1 MDLEATWAAGRPQE
15 GLAWCME
22 RLGQSSDGLYVRYA
36 LEFALELGEN
46 AVISRLSELE
56 NHNPDFL
63 ALKSY
68 LLWQR
73 GRLPE
78 ALETAQQAYS
88 KQPSFLTAFALGAA
102 VALRSA
108 REAEGWLMEALRLAE
123 TAGQSPRAAQAA
135 AHLASLQ
142 VALGSY
148 GRAETWAGW
157 GLRLFEQIGMKHP
170 GVWNSLVLALGHAQ
184 MLGGR
189 LEALPALDPT
199 QPEAALAQGDFLLAQ
214 GQAQEA
220 LATYAALDQTLYP
233 IRELRL
239 PVLARRVR
247 ALLEL
252 GHLDQAQSLG
262 REALALSEG
271 VLEVFR
277 GWGELAYCLP
287 AALVRPS
294 EAVERLPGLFR
305 RLLRRPTAPRAAM
318 AAFYLARAYL
328 ALGMEGKAR
337 ATIAEAAPVL
347 EGLSPGGRAF
357 LAGPPEMFEG
367 VWALM
372 QPTPPLRL
380 HLLGRPSIWL
390 GSRRLQ
396 LGPRQQE
403 ILAALA
409 LHPEGLSAEQLALLV
424 WGEAG
429 RPQVARAEVR
439 RLRQKLP
446 VQGNPY
452 RLPPG
457 AWADFLEVR
466 RRLLQPDLEGALALY
481 AGPLLPGS
489 EAPGVVELRQD
500 LWDLLKAALHHQGS
514 PEQIF
519 ETALQEDDPELWQA
533 ALDRL
538 SKGDTRRA
546 LLEARLRR
554 FLAG

>member
-22 RLGQSSDGLYVRYA
+22 RLGQSSDGLYARYA

-46 AVISRLSELE
+46 AVISRLAELE
-56 NHNPDFL
+56 NRDPDFL
-63 ALKSY
+63 ALRSY

-78 ALETAQQAYS
+78 ALEAAQQAYS
-88 KQPSFLTAFALGAA
+88 KQPSFLTAFALGSA

-142 VALGSY
+142 VGLGAY

-157 GLRLFEQIGMKHP
+157 GLRLFERIGMKHP
-170 GVWNSLVLALGHAQ
+170 GVWNSLVLGLAHAQ
-184 MLGGR
+184 ILGGR
-189 LEALPALDPT
+189 LEALPTLDLT
-199 QPEAALAQGDFLLAQ
+199 QPEAALAQGDFLLAL

-220 LATYAALDQTLYP
+220 LATYAALDRGLYP

-247 ALLEL
+247 ALLEI

-262 REALALSEG
+262 REALTLSEG
-271 VLEVFR
+271 VLDVFR

-287 AALVRPS
+287 AALARPS

-305 RLLRRPTAPRAAM
+305 RLLRRSSAPRAAM

-347 EGLSPGGRAF
+347 EGLSPAGRAF
-357 LAGPPEMFEG
+357 LAGPPAMFEA

-390 GSRRLQ
+390 GSQRLQ

-409 LHPEGLSAEQLALLV
+409 LHPEGLGAEQLALLV
-424 WGEAG
+424 WDEAG
-429 RPQVARAEVR
+429 RPEVARAEVR

-446 VQGNPY
+446 LQGNPY

-489 EAPGVVELRQD
+489 EAPGVLELRQE
-500 LWDLLKAALHHQGS
+500 LWDLLKAALHDQGS

-519 ETALQEDDPELWQA
+519 EMALQEDDPELWQA

-538 SKGDTRRA
+538 SRSDTRRA
-546 LLEARLRR
+546 LMEARLRR